1 MITIILIFSSI
12 LIVLYYI
19 TVVLTL
25 IGTEDPIYPNFEF
38 KYKREFLLALIPFQL
53 VFMLFYN
60 KYKSLK

>member
-1 MITIILIFSSI
+1 M
-12 LIVLYYI
+12 YYI